1 MRKNKTNKPVKKRK
15 MKKKIIAAVC
25 IVLALVIII
34 VPTVIFRN
42 NKADFKVS
50 AAIVKSYE
58 VVKGNVSTTI
68 SATGT
73 LANAEAEPVK
83 ISEGIKIKKVYVKE
97 GDAVTKGQELAL
109 IDKASAAQLIL
120 DIAENIDGLSD
131 ELSDVDSS
139 DDKTSEEYMKRLIL
153 KNRINDLKDEKK
165 KLMKIYKTG
174 KITAAVSGIIDTVN
188 ISDNA
193 TVSEQNSEN
202 TSGTAMGSMLS
213 SDVKGTSGITL
224 LSYGESDNNAE
235 SLSEEMNSTSVT
247 LITNADMSA
256 LNVAVP
262 KTGEAPQTEIAETH
276 FYTGKISWDSTGNF
290 EAGKTYTATIILT
303 AKEGYAFAAADSYNI
318 LSDSEVCS
326 KEVSLNKEIG
336 VSKNELGIKVV
347 YMTEAANKPTASPAT
362 PQPEKQS
369 KLQQASE
376 NETKTVKETQQ
387 STTGNKI
394 TDAVS
399 SSSVLSS
406 STKSS
411 ENITEG
417 NSDSSIEI
425 SQVEIFTIAPSDSMV
440 LSVSVDELDINSVA
454 CGQNAVITMDAF
466 ENKEFSGI
474 INNVGTTATTSGGSS
489 KYTVDIILNKE
500 EGMLQGMSAS
510 AIININEANDVIL
523 IPSDA
528 ISERG
533 GASFVYTGKTDEGQL
548 TDEIQ
553 IQTGLSDGTNVEVT
567 EGLSEG
573 DTVYYTVIN
582 SQNGTDSMGGFGM
595 PGMGGGMNFN
605 GKMNPGDFSHDMG
618 GGMPQGGPQGE
629 RQSDGQGG
637 GKNWRQ

>member
-42 NKADFKVS
+42 KKADFKVS

-120 DIAENIDGLSD
+120 DIAENIDELSD

-139 DDKTSEEYMKRLIL
+139 DDKTSEEYMKHLIL

-362 PQPEKQS
+362 PQPERQS
-369 KLQQASE
+369 KSQQASE

-417 NSDSSIEI
+417 SSDSSIDI

-466 ENKEFSGI
+466 ENKEFSGT

-500 EGMLQGMSAS
+500 DGMLQGMSAS

-582 SQNGTDSMGGFGM
+582 SQNGTDRMEGFGM